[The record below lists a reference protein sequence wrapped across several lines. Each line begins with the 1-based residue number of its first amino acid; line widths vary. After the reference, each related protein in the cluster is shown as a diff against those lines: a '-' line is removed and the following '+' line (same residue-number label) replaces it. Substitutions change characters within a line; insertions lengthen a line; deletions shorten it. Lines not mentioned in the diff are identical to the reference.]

1 MTPAIRWFI
10 IAAIALPTTVAF
22 AKDKP
27 DFKQYKRIH
36 QKALNLIRT
45 GKAAEA
51 VKFLSLAEAKLPSDA
66 ETQFMLAVAQCTL
79 GQADAAEASV
89 AKALKLGLPVGRII
103 GGSHN
108 GLDAI
113 RKRPLF
119 RRLLRQH
126 GKTPV
131 HGPMIGN
138 LSGTRATVWLRTA
151 AAATVLVEANTIP
164 QTPGGTVSAIMQTKR
179 EHDFVAKAVLNG
191 LKPKTKYA
199 YTVTIDGHKNHAANQ
214 QFTTFNRSGE
224 PGKFRLAFGGGA
236 GFVPQHE
243 HVWNTIAATKPDA
256 LFQLGDNAYIDN
268 TNVMDMHH
276 YCYYR
281 RQSRPEYR
289 SLVAGLGVFSI
300 WDDHDFGTNDCF
312 GGPEIEVPSWK
323 RPVYEIFR
331 DNWANPGYGGGDK
344 QPGIWWDTYINDVHF
359 ICVDGRYYRTDPKK
373 TKGEPSMLGPAQ
385 KRWLLSTIKKSRGT
399 FKVLISP
406 VPWVFKAKGD
416 SRDTWS
422 GFKKERN
429 EIFTFLT
436 ENKIEGVVLMSAD
449 RHRSDLWKIDRPDD
463 YALYEFN
470 SSRLTNQHV
479 HKTMEAAIFSY
490 NAKQSFGTVDF
501 DTTAADP
508 TATYR
513 IHTIDGDEV
522 FKHTVKRS
530 ELH

>member
-1 MTPAIRWFI
+1 MA
-10 IAAIALPTTVAF
+10 AAIAFSALTVSAQDK
-22 AKDKP
+22 AEKIPKP
-27 DFKQYKRIH
+27 DFKQYKRVH
-36 QKALNLIRT
+36 QKALDLIRT
-45 GKAAEA
+45 GKAETA
-51 VKFLSLAEAKLPSDA
+51 VKFLAVVEEKLSRDA
-66 ETQFMLAVAQCTL
+66 ETRYMLAVAQCTL
-79 GQADAAEASV
+79 GKADAAEASV
-89 AKALKLGLPVGRII
+89 EKALELGLPVGRII

-113 RKRPLF
+113 RKRPLI
-119 RRLLRQH
+119 RRLIRQH

-138 LSGTRATVWLRTA
+138 LSGTSATVWLRTA
-151 AAATVLVEANTIP
+151 DAATVQVEADTVP
-164 QTPGGTVSAIMQTKR
+164 PMPGEKVSAEVQTRR
-179 EHDFVAKAVLNG
+179 EHDFVAKVVLKN
-191 LKPKTKYA
+191 LKPRTKYT
-199 YTVTIDGHKNHAANQ
+199 YTVTIDGQKNRAANQ
-214 QFTTFNRSGE
+214 KFMTFSKSGE
-224 PGKFRLAFGGGA
+224 AGRFRLAFGGGA

-243 HVWNTIAATKPDA
+243 YVWNTIAATKPDA
-256 LFQLGDNAYIDN
+256 LFQLGDNVYIDN
-268 TNVMDMHH
+268 TSVMDMHH

-300 WDDHDFGTNDCF
+300 WDDHDFGTNDCS
-312 GGPEIEVPSWK
+312 GGPEVEAPSWK

-331 DNWANPGYGGGDK
+331 DNWANPGYGGGDQ

-359 ICVDGRYYRTDPKK
+359 ICIDGRFYRTDPKT
-373 TKGEPSMLGPAQ
+373 TKGELSMLGPAQ
-385 KRWLLSTIKKSRGT
+385 KRWLLSTIKKSKGT

-513 IHTIDGDEV
+513 IHTIDGEQV
-522 FKHTVKRS
+522 FQHTVKRS
-530 ELH
+530 ELN